1 LGVHRTM
8 AQPRDPH
15 RITMPQNLVEKI
27 AQAHALDLPEDHV
40 VQSGDF
46 LRVRPAHVM
55 THDNTGAVIP
65 KFENIGAT
73 SIADPDQPVFTVDHD
88 VQNTSESNLA
98 KYAGIAEFAEAHGVR
113 AYPPGRGIGHQVLC
127 EEGFVLPG
135 TMVVASDSHSNL
147 YGGLGALGTPV
158 VRTDAAA
165 LWATSETWYVVPKVT
180 SVVLTGALSAGVSG
194 KDVIITLC
202 GEFSNDEVL
211 NHAVEFSGEAVSTLS
226 IDERLSIANM
236 TTEWGALAGVFPC
249 DERVLAWLRDR
260 LARLESEGRN
270 KGDLT
275 AEGLAALSADP
286 PAPDA
291 DASYAQTIHLDL
303 SKVRPAVSGPDH
315 VKVMRTIADIAAERV
330 RIHKAYL
337 LSCVNGRAD
346 DLSSAASVLE
356 GETIADGVELYVAAA
371 SSEVQSEVERRGDWA
386 KLEAA
391 GAKFLPAGCGPCIGL
406 GVGLLEEDEVGIS
419 ATNRNFKGRM
429 GDRSAKCYLGSPE
442 VVAASAVAGFIT
454 GPTGPEGDDP
464 AGRLEAHAQPAA
476 TPASVEIREGFPAV
490 VAGELVLLDAD
501 NLNTDGIYG
510 KDVTYQDHLTPEEM
524 ATHAFENYD
533 PEFQTIAK
541 PGDVLIS
548 GFNFGSGSSREQA
561 ATCLKFF
568 GIPLVIAGSFSETYK
583 RNAFNNGFLC
593 IECPELLAAVRGSNP
608 APGPTHRTGVDVE
621 VDFST
626 SIARA
631 AGAEYPLSP
640 LGPAAQDLVLAGGLE
655 SLVRQRL
662 GANA

>member
-1 LGVHRTM
+1 
-8 AQPRDPH
+8 
-15 RITMPQNLVEKI
+15 MPQNLIEKI
-27 AQAHALDLPEDHV
+27 AHSHALDLPEGHV
-40 VQSGDF
+40 VRSGDF

-65 KFENIGAT
+65 KFETIGAT
-73 SIADPDQPVFTVDHD
+73 KMADPDQPVFTVDHD
-88 VQNTSESNLA
+88 VQNTSEANLA
-98 KYAGIAEFAEAHGVR
+98 KYAGIAAFAEKHGVR
-113 AYPPGRGIGHQVLC
+113 AYPPGRGIGHQVMC

-165 LWATSETWYVVPKVT
+165 LWATAETWYVVPKVT
-180 SVVLTGALSAGVSG
+180 RVILSGALVEGVSG

-211 NHAVEFSGEAVSTLS
+211 NHAIEFTGGGVAGLS
-226 IDERLSIANM
+226 LDERLAIANM

-249 DERVLAWLRDR
+249 DEVTLAWLRGR
-260 LARLESEGRN
+260 LELLESEGRN
-270 KGDLT
+270 RGDLT
-275 AEGLAALSADP
+275 AKRLDALSAAP
-286 PAPDA
+286 PAADPDA
-291 DASYAQTIHLDL
+291 VYAQTIHFDL
-303 SKVRPAVSGPDH
+303 AKVRPAVSGPDQ
-315 VKVMRTIADIAAERV
+315 VKVMRTIAEISAERMT
-330 RIHKAYL
+330 IHKAYL

-346 DLSSAASVLE
+346 DLSRAASILDGARVAE
-356 GETIADGVELYVAAA
+356 GVELYVAAA
-371 SSEVQSEVERRGDWA
+371 SSEVQAEVERRGDWA

-406 GVGLLEEDEVGIS
+406 GVGLLGEDEVGIS

-429 GDRSAKCYLGSPE
+429 GARSAKCYLGSPE

-454 GPTGPEGDDP
+454 GPMGPEGCGP
-464 AGRLEAHAQPAA
+464 AGRLEVHAASAA
-476 TPASVEIREGFPAV
+476 APSEVEIREGFPALV
-490 VAGELVLLDAD
+490 TGELLLLDAD

-533 PEFQTIAK
+533 PSFQEIAQS
-541 PGDVLIS
+541 GDVLLS
-548 GFNFGSGSSREQA
+548 GFNFGTGSSREQA
-561 ATCLKFF
+561 ATCIKHF

-593 IECPELLAAVRGSNP
+593 IECPELLAALRLASGGG
-608 APGPTHRTGVDVE
+608 APTVRTGVSVE
-621 VDFST
+621 VDFAASV
-626 SIARA
+626 ARA
-631 AGAEYPLSP
+631 GGVEYPLSA

-655 SLVRQRL
+655 ALVRRRIQ
-662 GANA
+662 AS

>member
-1 LGVHRTM
+1 
-8 AQPRDPH
+8 
-15 RITMPQNLVEKI
+15 MPQNLVEKI
-27 AQAHALDLPEDHV
+27 AQSHALDLPEGHV

-73 SIADPDQPVFTVDHD
+73 AVADPDQPVFTVDHD
-88 VQNTSESNLA
+88 VQNTSDANLA
-98 KYAGIAEFAEAHGVR
+98 KYAGIAAFAETHGVR

-180 SVVLTGALSAGVSG
+180 RVILSGALSEGVTG

-211 NHAVEFSGEAVSTLS
+211 NHAIEFQGEGVATLS
-226 IDERLSIANM
+226 VDERLSISNM

-249 DERVLAWLRDR
+249 DDTTLAWLRG
-260 LARLESEGRN
+260 RLELLDSEGRN
-270 KGDLT
+270 QGDLS
-275 AEGLAALSADP
+275 AERFAALESAPPAADP
-286 PAPDA
+286 
-291 DASYAQTIHLDL
+291 DASYSQTIHLDL
-303 SKVRPAVSGPDH
+303 AKVRPSVSGPDH
-315 VKVMRTIADIAAERV
+315 VKVMRTIADISAERV
-330 RIHKAYL
+330 EIHKAYL

-346 DLSSAASVLE
+346 DLSRAATVLD
-356 GETIADGVELYVAAA
+356 GEKIAEGVELYVAAA
-371 SSEVQSEVERRGDWA
+371 SSEVQAEVEKRGDWA

-391 GAKFLPAGCGPCIGL
+391 GAIFLPAGCGPCIGL
-406 GVGLLEEDEVGIS
+406 GVGLLGEDEVGIS

-429 GDRSAKCYLGSPE
+429 GARSAKCYLGSPD
-442 VVAASAVAGFIT
+442 VVAASAVSGFIT
-454 GPTGPEGDDP
+454 GPTGPEGDEP
-464 AGRLEAHAQPAA
+464 AGHIEVHAQPAV
-476 TPASVEIREGFPAV
+476 TPAAVEIREGFPAV
-490 VAGELVLLDAD
+490 VTGELVLLDAD

-510 KDVTYQDHLTPEEM
+510 KDVTYQDHLTPDEM

-533 PEFQTIAK
+533 PEFRETAK
-541 PGDVLIS
+541 PGDVLLS
-548 GFNFGSGSSREQA
+548 GFNFGTGSSREQA

-593 IECPELLAAVRGSNP
+593 IECPELLAATRGS
-608 APGPTHRTGVDVE
+608 AQDPGPTHRTGVTVE
-621 VDFST
+621 VDFAASV
-626 SIARA
+626 ARA
-631 AGAEYPLSP
+631 GGVEYPLSP

-655 SLVRQRL
+655 ALVKSKVS
-662 GANA
+662 AS